1 MYKKRLER
9 KDKAN
14 LSYAKFAIEK
24 SVEQQKMYLQ
34 MADEI
39 KEKYP
44 TKIKVYKIENS
55 KSIEEVE
62 KEIKKILDI

>member
-1 MYKKRLER
+1 
-9 KDKAN
+9 
-14 LSYAKFAIEK
+14 
-24 SVEQQKMYLQ
+24 MYLQ

-55 KSIEEVE
+55 RPIEEVE
-62 KEIKKILDI
+62 KEIKEILDI